1 MRHGITNLLKRVQ
14 AFSRVKP
21 SGPLHRGE
29 KQPQIH
35 KMNTD
40 EENDCSI
47 RSHFPTLNI
56 EIWFSL
62 LYLRQS
68 SSSAVELFRNRV
80 RVAPDLPSV
89 RPGEA
94 VHRFESKNPLFPAPG
109 HGQASSMIK
118 SSLKMRLLSLW
129 LLMGVAAM
137 TAEPV
142 AITRLREGDI
152 VFTGSELGQGSAIM
166 AATGS
171 VFTHC
176 GVVFLHEGKPM
187 VIEAVHPVRVTGL
200 REFIGG
206 AKPPALSVKR
216 LKQPLDAAKAA
227 KAREWAA
234 AQIGL
239 PYDIRFQWGD
249 DQLYCSELV
258 WKIFARAGVELCK
271 PRAVREYR
279 LDHPKVRALIIERF
293 GGMQNLAMEEKVV
306 APSDLAASPLLED
319 VPLGAI
325 DR

>member
-1 MRHGITNLLKRVQ
+1 
-14 AFSRVKP
+14 
-21 SGPLHRGE
+21 
-29 KQPQIH
+29 
-35 KMNTD
+35 
-40 EENDCSI
+40 
-47 RSHFPTLNI
+47 
-56 EIWFSL
+56 
-62 LYLRQS
+62 
-68 SSSAVELFRNRV
+68 
-80 RVAPDLPSV
+80 
-89 RPGEA
+89 
-94 VHRFESKNPLFPAPG
+94 
-109 HGQASSMIK
+109 MIK
-118 SSLKMRLLSLW
+118 SSLKMRLLTLW
-129 LLMGVAAM
+129 LLMGAAAM

-216 LKQPLDAAKAA
+216 LKQPPDAAKAA

-249 DQLYCSELV
+249 DQLYCSFIARNWCGRFSPGRV
-258 WKIFARAGVELCK
+258 WNSANREPSANTGSTIRRCAR
-271 PRAVREYR
+271 
-279 LDHPKVRALIIERF
+279 
-293 GGMQNLAMEEKVV
+293 
-306 APSDLAASPLLED
+306 
-319 VPLGAI
+319 
-325 DR
+325 